1 MKYVRK
7 ANKFNISLAE
17 IFFQAREKSEV
28 VFLFYFLYPALRIF
42 CPSICLLVCLSVL
55 GGKKI
60 EKYSYAVDC
69 AAVQGP

>member
-28 VFLFYFLYPALRIF
+28 VFLFYFLYPALKF
-42 CPSICLLVCLSVL
+42 FVHLSVCWSVSVL